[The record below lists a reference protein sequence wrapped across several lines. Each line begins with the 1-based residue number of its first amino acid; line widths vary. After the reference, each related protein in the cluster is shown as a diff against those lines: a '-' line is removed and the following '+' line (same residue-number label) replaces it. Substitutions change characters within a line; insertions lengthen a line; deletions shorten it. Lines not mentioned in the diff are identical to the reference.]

1 MRTILVL
8 FVMIS
13 FTALKAQ
20 TLLPLS
26 FMDYTQRQTL
36 LNNIHLNDSTRN
48 KKWSFSK
55 YSGVSTSFC
64 FFRGG
69 NATVIAAPL
78 SLQINR
84 RLNNNLYA
92 FAGVSAAPAYI
103 NFNNS
108 FLIAN
113 GNKTGMGNTKFN
125 ANGFGIY
132 SRAEMGLMYIND
144 QKTFSISG
152 SIGIERSSYPAFPY
166 NQMNAARPN
175 RLIYPN

>member
-36 LNNIHLNDSTRN
+36 SNNIHLNDITPN
-48 KKWSFSK
+48 KKWSLSK
-55 YSGVSTSFC
+55 YSGVSTSFS

-69 NATVIAAPL
+69 NASVIAAPL
-78 SLQINR
+78 GLQVNR

>member
-8 FVMIS
+8 FVLIFS
-13 FTALKAQ
+13 VALKAQ
-20 TLLPLS
+20 TSLPLS
-26 FMDYTQRQTL
+26 FMDYTQRQTFS
-36 LNNIHLNDSTRN
+36 NNIHVNDITGN
-48 KKWSFSK
+48 KKWSLSK
-55 YSGVSTSFC
+55 YSGISTSFS

-78 SLQINR
+78 GLQINR

-92 FAGVSAAPAYI
+92 FAGVSVAPAYI

-113 GNKTGMGNTKFN
+113 GNKTGINNARFN
-125 ANGFGIY
+125 SNGFGIY